1 MDGSIDGRV
10 GFCFEYGATL
20 GFMAISG
27 GVLLFSARLWY
38 FRGAHMVVDVL
49 GRQARTRMVSGT
61 ELGFL
66 GATILISL
74 VMKMSLRSGIG
85 FIELIVRCTY

>member
-1 MDGSIDGRV
+1 MGGLMDGLIDGRV
-10 GFCFEYGATL
+10 GFCFEYGARL
-20 GFMAISG
+20 GFMVMSG
-27 GVLLFSARLWY
+27 GVLLFSAWLWY

-49 GRQARTRMVSGT
+49 GRRARARMVSGT

-74 VMKMSLRSGIG
+74 AGFPGMKVTSSCLRSM
-85 FIELIVRCTY
+85 